1 MTERHSGRHRAE
13 DITNDL
19 TVENL
24 TRYRAYQMVILQT
37 RYIGHLGVPGRH
49 EAPAP

>member
-1 MTERHSGRHRAE
+1 MSDPYSGRHRAE

-24 TRYRAYQMVILQT
+24 ARYRAYREVTQRT
-37 RYIGHLGVPGRH
+37 KYIGHLGVPGRH
-49 EAPAP
+49 EATAQ

>member
-13 DITNDL
+13 DITHDL

-24 TRYRAYQMVILQT
+24 ALYRAYREMT
-37 RYIGHLGVPGRH
+37 RRTKYVGHLGVPGRH
-49 EAPAP
+49 EAPAQ

>member
-1 MTERHSGRHRAE
+1 MTERYAGRHRAE
-13 DITNDL
+13 DITDDL

-24 TRYRAYQMVILQT
+24 ARYRAYQAVIQQT